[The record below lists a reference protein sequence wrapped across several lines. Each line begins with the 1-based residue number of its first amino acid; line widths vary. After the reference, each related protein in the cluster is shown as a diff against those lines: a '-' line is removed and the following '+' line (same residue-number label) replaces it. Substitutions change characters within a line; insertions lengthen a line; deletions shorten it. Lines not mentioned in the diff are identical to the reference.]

1 MNPIVTLPSSPYV
14 NITQESC
21 YRRRTLTNIPT
32 DGRDCQNLLS
42 CLFLL
47 TILLGKIHGETIAN
61 VKSAIT
67 TKNGH
72 HAATSIIWFLKA
84 QK

>member
-14 NITQESC
+14 NIAQESC
-21 YRRRTLTNIPT
+21 YRCRRLTNIPK
-32 DGRDCQNLLS
+32 DAWDRQNLLS

-47 TILLGKIHGETIAN
+47 TILLGKIHGETMAN

-72 HAATSIIWFLKA
+72 QAATSIIWFLKA

>member
-1 MNPIVTLPSSPYV
+1 MNPIVTSPSPPYV
-14 NITQESC
+14 NITQESFQPA
-21 YRRRTLTNIPT
+21 RNITNIPK
-32 DGRDCQNLLS
+32 DGREYQYLLS

-47 TILLGKIHGETIAN
+47 TILFGKIQGETMAN

-72 HAATSIIWFLKA
+72 QADTSII
-84 QK
+84 